1 MILYLLN
8 RLSDK
13 SLMSIKNSNWRSTE
27 SQGIPTST
35 FSQKEICECN
45 TALFFLSF
53 ENSDKVSSKLPKIP
67 FCFNWQM
74 RTWCQTLSN
83 TFEISLNTALATSQ
97 ELKYLYIPWVIAEN
111 WLILE

>member
-1 MILYLLN
+1 MC
-8 RLSDK
+8 
-13 SLMSIKNSNWRSTE
+13 IKNSNWPSTE
-27 SQGIPTST
+27 SPGIPTSK

-67 FCFNWQM
+67 FCFKWQM
-74 RTWCQTLSN
+74 RPWCQTLSN
-83 TFEISLNTALATSQ
+83 TFEISLNTALASSQ